1 MRTPATRT
9 RNALLIGAATL
20 TGCVFASGL
29 LPSCQTALTT
39 VNPCG
44 SIFGFC
50 DPTDID
56 LLFADVPD
64 YNLDPT
70 CTIPY
75 YGVYGDDQGGGGGGG
90 GGQQNLGTCATTP
103 VFPFNPGSRPE

>member
-1 MRTPATRT
+1 MKRASDWKKHRVLVGL
-9 RNALLIGAATL
+9 AVL
-20 TGCVFASGL
+20 TGCTFGSGL
-29 LPSCQTALTT
+29 LPSCETALTT

-50 DPTDID
+50 EPTDMD

-64 YNLDPT
+64 FELDPT

-75 YGVYGDDQGGGGGGG
+75 YGFGDPGGGGGGG
-90 GGQQNLGTCATTP
+90 GGIQGTCASQPVYPFTP
-103 VFPFNPGSRPE
+103 GARPE

>member
-1 MRTPATRT
+1 MNWASDRTKRRVLTGLAV
-9 RNALLIGAATL
+9 L
-20 TGCVFASGL
+20 TGCTFASGL
-29 LPSCQTALTT
+29 LPSCETALTT

-44 SIFGFC
+44 SILGFC

-64 YNLDPT
+64 FELDPT

-75 YGVYGDDQGGGGGGG
+75 FDETLFEGGGGG
-90 GGQQNLGTCATTP
+90 GGQQQNLGICAGGP
-103 VFPFNPGSRPE
+103 IFPFTPGPRPD